1 MMVMIINHIENL
13 ETARAML
20 MYSAAKDREAS
31 LVEMIGKD
39 PKEELFFNL
48 FSPGQCCVLQ
58 TKPVGEK
65 GQEKEN
71 RKELR
76 NLFSSGTS

>member
-1 MMVMIINHIENL
+1 MSLFVYCIFKPPINISRNVMIINHIQNL

-31 LVEMIGKD
+31 LVEMIGKRS
-39 PKEELFFNL
+39 KRGNVFNQ

-65 GQEKEN
+65 
-71 RKELR
+71 R
-76 NLFSSGTS
+76 

>member
-1 MMVMIINHIENL
+1 MMITIINHIENL

-39 PKEELFFNL
+39 PKEELFF
-48 FSPGQCCVLQ
+48 
-58 TKPVGEK
+58 
-65 GQEKEN
+65 
-71 RKELR
+71 
-76 NLFSSGTS
+76 